1 MDRLHHIHPAHDTT
15 ERCESLA
22 VRVATAAEV
31 HLGLVADDD
40 GKRPGRGIGAATRH
54 RDRAVDVLQSRDTRA
69 LQRNRWVLLPAPR
82 LVDLELDDLN
92 LDIVPDGV
100 VRADRAVDAA
110 AVEESAV
117 DIAEEV
123 GGRGRGAGA
132 VDLELNRPL
141 FGLEGDD
148 GVLSAAGRL

>member
-1 MDRLHHIHPAHDTT
+1 MDRLHHINPAHDTT

-40 GKRPGRGIGAATRH
+40 GKRPGRVSGPP
-54 RDRAVDVLQSRDTRA
+54 RAIEIVPSTCFSPVTLVRSSGTGDT
-69 LQRNRWVLLPAPR
+69 LPAPR
-82 LVDLELDDLN
+82 LVDLELDDL
-92 LDIVPDGV
+92 DFDVVPDRV
-100 VRADRAVDAA
+100 VRADRAIDAA

-117 DIAEEV
+117 DIAQEV
-123 GGRGRGAGA
+123 GGRRRGAGA
-132 VDLELNRPL
+132 VDLQLDRPL

-148 GVLSAAGRL
+148 GVLLAAGRL